1 MKGISVRSKLLML
14 VVVPLFCM
22 ILLCTLSLW
31 GMRLMNQAAHKVNE
45 EEVQQLS
52 ELKLISDLYAVSVV
66 DALNKAH
73 VGLITREEAKRSV
86 TEAQLKAATEWNH
99 YRAQKMSAEEQA
111 IAESAQVLMNKA
123 DITLDGIKSDLSS
136 KAPLDKAIHQLYST
150 VDPFNE
156 ELGKL
161 VELQLRFADEHVGTL
176 ESLAVDF
183 SFAFL
188 SITGIALFAL
198 SVLGIWI
205 FRGISQPLTALRGAL
220 YKLQHEQD
228 LTVTVPVIR
237 EDELGQVARALNDM
251 VSHFRR
257 LIGEMDDV
265 AEQLSTGADA
275 LNELG
280 LTSAEQMAQQRL
292 ETDQSAAAM
301 NEMSATVNEIAQNT
315 NSAAIAARQAENKAE
330 EGQAVVKETIGN
342 MALLSGQLQN
352 TSTVLQN
359 LAIESNNI
367 TQVMGVI
374 RSIAEQTNLLALN
387 AAIEAARAGEQ
398 GRGFAVVA
406 DEVRV
411 LAQRTQN
418 STGEIQNTVNRLQQN
433 ATMAVDSMNI
443 GLSEVE
449 KTNTLMLTCGISLEE
464 IVSAVDDLNNLNVQV
479 AAAAEEQSKV
489 TEEMTRSMVNIADI
503 AVHTSDSAA
512 HVSAKCQRL
521 DEMAK
526 SMRTQINHFKWR
538 SHAA

>member
-1 MKGISVRSKLLML
+1 
-14 VVVPLFCM
+14 
-22 ILLCTLSLW
+22 
-31 GMRLMNQAAHKVNE
+31 
-45 EEVQQLS
+45 
-52 ELKLISDLYAVSVV
+52 
-66 DALNKAH
+66 
-73 VGLITREEAKRSV
+73 
-86 TEAQLKAATEWNH
+86 
-99 YRAQKMSAEEQA
+99 
-111 IAESAQVLMNKA
+111 
-123 DITLDGIKSDLSS
+123 
-136 KAPLDKAIHQLYST
+136 
-150 VDPFNE
+150 
-156 ELGKL
+156 
-161 VELQLRFADEHVGTL
+161 
-176 ESLAVDF
+176 
-183 SFAFL
+183 
-188 SITGIALFAL
+188 
-198 SVLGIWI
+198 
-205 FRGISQPLTALRGAL
+205 
-220 YKLQHEQD
+220 
-228 LTVTVPVIR
+228 
-237 EDELGQVARALNDM
+237 
-251 VSHFRR
+251 
-257 LIGEMDDV
+257 
-265 AEQLSTGADA
+265 
-275 LNELG
+275 
-280 LTSAEQMAQQRL
+280 
-292 ETDQSAAAM
+292 
-301 NEMSATVNEIAQNT
+301 MSATVNEIAQNT

-449 KTNTLMLTCGISLEE
+449 KTNTLMLTCGVSLEE